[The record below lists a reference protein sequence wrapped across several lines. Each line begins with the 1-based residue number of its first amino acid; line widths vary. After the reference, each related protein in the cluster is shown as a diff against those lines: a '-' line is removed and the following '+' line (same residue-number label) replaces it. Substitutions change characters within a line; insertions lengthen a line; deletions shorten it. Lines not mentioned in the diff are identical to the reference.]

1 MKLFELDGP
10 LFAALNKLSDL
21 VFANLLFLLFS
32 LPVVTIGAS
41 LTALQTV
48 VLALAEGDEFVVRK
62 RFWQAFR
69 QQFLPATALWGVFLA
84 AGLVL
89 GGSYAAA
96 QSLGGGLGSFY
107 AVFLGALGILLALV
121 FQLAFPLLSRR
132 PAGALATLKTA
143 CLLAVVR
150 LPCAAGMLLVTAA
163 AVYLSFFMN
172 PAVFG
177 GALFLWLALGFALVA
192 YCNAF
197 LALRAFKVLPGGD
210 PGDGAP
216 Q

>member
-1 MKLFELDGP
+1 MDGP

-32 LPVVTIGAS
+32 VPVVTIGAS

-69 QQFLPATALWGVFLA
+69 EHFKPATALWGLFVA
-84 AGLVL
+84 AALVL
-89 GGSYAAA
+89 IGSNAAA
-96 QSLGGGLGSFY
+96 QSLGGAMGRFY
-107 AVFLGALGILLALV
+107 AVFLGALGILLSLV
-121 FQLAFPLLSRR
+121 FQLAFPVQSRFST
-132 PAGALATLKTA
+132 GAIATLKTA
-143 CLLAVVR
+143 CLLLVLR
-150 LPCAAGMLLVTAA
+150 LPHAVGMLLIPLG

-172 PAVFG
+172 PATIG
-177 GALFLWLALGFALVA
+177 GAVFLWLALGFALVA

-197 LALRAFKVLPGGD
+197 LALRAFKVLPGQD
-210 PGDGAP
+210 RED
-216 Q
+216 